1 MVSDAVL
8 TAMIV
13 AIPPTLVA
21 AAGLI
26 QSILN
31 GNKAEKIH
39 VLVDGNMSDVKRDLA
54 VAMAEIQNLKRLLAV
69 EKTKTIGGP

>member
-1 MVSDAVL
+1 MSDAVII
-8 TAMIV
+8 AMIV

-21 AAGLI
+21 LAGLI

-31 GNKAEKIH
+31 GRKAEQIH

-54 VAMAEIQNLKRLLAV
+54 IAMAEIQNLKALLAA
-69 EKTKTIGGP
+69 EKTKTIGGS